1 MTSAKERRL
10 PRDPGA
16 SINVM
21 PLRALADLGIPYYEP
36 AKSDQ
41 GYYSGVQCRLAKSH
55 RQDSSLVCADLKTE
69 VTSYVID
76 GDTS

>member
-10 PRDPGA
+10 PRVEIDPGA

-21 PLRALADLGIPYYEP
+21 PLRALADLGMNSYEP

-41 GYYSGVQCRLAKSH
+41 GYYSGVQCRLAAIGKIRLLCVPNMGSE
-55 RQDSSLVCADLKTE
+55 D
-69 VTSYVID
+69 
-76 GDTS
+76 